1 MNRKNGEQSVKIKI
15 NRDMD
20 DKKKVKTL
28 IKNRSDYIDDIIRN
42 TMISMKEYKSQDIFG
57 NSDLHMCSSS
67 LNELF
72 KSNNDLKNRMNEKN
86 SDENIDELQ
95 KIIDKMS
102 VIISSFGTKC
112 MDDLLYITFGSEFK
126 TYKKDSILTAKLE
139 LLRKHVHPTGFKIL
153 NDKKKLDNSKITFCI
168 DKISDNIIQI
178 EKAPEF
184 ECFDYEGNV
193 NAFKFNIYGI
203 KIVFHSETNKTMI
216 VTGYLDDIDLDFFE
230 NMYIEIRK
238 EEILKRLLLFDDIDE
253 GIAKRMIN
261 AMTLKDI
268 LVNGNEDMLKKYK
281 TITLQTKNIKNDRLE
296 RTIKHFADISL
307 ISQRSMLINLLIN
320 NTDQEVQY
328 ITYLLYDLIT
338 IGQSNESNEQMLLY
352 ESFPSKIKEYFKDA
366 MKHTLNY
373 TQEMNKKYDLS
384 RITLEQQIYILKVPD
399 NIKEKAMVKLK
410 EIKGKSDES
419 GAKAK
424 QFLEGLL
431 KIPFD
436 NYKEEPILK
445 ISKKLNEK
453 FKNTI
458 NMLNINYNKQNFYI
472 ENKSTYTNL
481 EISNYANR
489 VIKDIESI
497 YNPNTYVSKLDIRHI
512 NSIFK
517 FLKRNKMIDLKIPTF
532 NSYNQCQKR
541 KAISNVIKS
550 LKYNE
555 LLEINSIIKKSESHY
570 ETIYNTNNNLLT
582 DIKDFGGK
590 IGEIEHILDESVYG
604 HTHAKNQIMK
614 IICQWITG
622 EQKGYCFGFEGSP
635 GVGKTSL
642 AKKGLSKCLT
652 DYDNTTRPFSFIAL
666 GGSCNGSTLEGH
678 GYTYVNS
685 TWGRIVDILMES
697 KCMNPIIYIDELDKV
712 SKSEHGKEIIGI
724 LTHLIDYTQND
735 GFQDKYFSGIDID
748 LSKALFIFSY
758 NDPSQIDRILLD
770 RIHRIKFDNLTIEE
784 KIVIVNK
791 YIIPEINQKMGFSN
805 VVELSE
811 EIITNLINVYT
822 MEPGVRKLKEL
833 LFDLY
838 GEINIELLKY
848 SNDNIE
854 LPLKIT
860 MDEIENKYLKKN
872 LKVREKKI
880 HNENSV
886 GIINGLWANVLGK
899 GGIIPIE
906 VSYCPSTALID
917 LKLTGMQGD
926 VMKESM
932 NVSKTLAWSMCD
944 TKIKTK
950 LQKEHDTNKSRGI
963 HIHCPEGAVSKDG
976 PSAGTAITL
985 AIYSLLN
992 NKKINN
998 EVAITGEIDLLGNVT
1013 AIGGLEDKILGG
1025 IRAGVKK
1032 FIFPKEND
1040 RDYKEFCEKNRP
1052 YDAIEFIMVEKV
1064 EETFKHIFV

>member
-1 MNRKNGEQSVKIKI
+1 MNRKNGEQSVKIKF
-15 NRDMD
+15 NRDID

-28 IKNRSDYIDDIIRN
+28 IKNRSEYIDDIIRN
-42 TMISMKEYKSQDIFG
+42 TMLSMKHYKSCFIFG
-57 NSDLHMCSSS
+57 NSDLHMCSST

-72 KSNNDLKNRMNEKN
+72 NSNKKLKNRIDVKN
-86 SDENIDELQ
+86 PDENIDDLQ

-102 VIISSFGTKC
+102 VIISSFGTKN

-126 TYKKDSILTAKLE
+126 LYKKDSILNAKLDI
-139 LLRKHVHPTGFKIL
+139 LRKHVHPIGFKIL
-153 NDKKKLDNSKITFCI
+153 NERKRSNNVTSFCT
-168 DKISDNIIQI
+168 DKISDVVISI
-178 EKAPEF
+178 EKSPEF
-184 ECFDYEGNV
+184 ECFEYEGNI
-193 NAFKFNIYGI
+193 NAFKFNISGI

-216 VTGYLDDIDLDFFE
+216 VTGYIDDIDLEFFE
-230 NMYIEIRK
+230 NAYIDTRK
-238 EEILKRLLLFDDIDE
+238 EDILKRLLLFDDINE
-253 GIAKRMIN
+253 NVAKRMIS

-268 LVNGNEDMLKKYK
+268 LINGNEDMMKKYK
-281 TITLQTKNIKNDRLE
+281 TIMLQSRNVKNDRLE

-307 ISQRSMLINLLIN
+307 ISQRGMLINLLIN
-320 NTDQEVQY
+320 NTDQELQY

-338 IGQSNESNEQMLLY
+338 SGISNETNDQMILY
-352 ESFPSKIKEYFKDA
+352 ESFPSKIKEYFKDS

-373 TQEMNKKYDLS
+373 TQEMNNKYDLS
-384 RITLEQQIYILKVPD
+384 KVTLEQQIYILKVPD

-419 GAKAK
+419 GGKAK

-445 ISKKLNEK
+445 LSK
-453 FKNTI
+453 
-458 NMLNINYNKQNFYI
+458 MLNKNFKKTLNILNTTYDRKTFYI
-472 ENKSTYTNL
+472 DDKTMYTNT
-481 EISNYANR
+481 EISNYTKR

-497 YNPNTYVSKLDIRHI
+497 YNVNTYVSKLDTKYI
-512 NSIFK
+512 NTIFK

-532 NSYNQCQKR
+532 NSYNQSQKR
-541 KAISNVIKS
+541 KAINNV
-550 LKYNE
+550 LKYLTYRE
-555 LLEINSIIKKSESHY
+555 LLEINSIIKKNESHY
-570 ETIYNTNNNLLT
+570 ETIYNMNSNILS
-582 DIKDFGGK
+582 DIHDFGRK
-590 IGEIEHILDESVYG
+590 ISEIENILDESVYG

-642 AKKGLSKCLT
+642 AKKGLSKCLL
-652 DYDNTTRPFSFIAL
+652 DNDDIARPFSFIAL

-770 RIHRIKFDNLTIEE
+770 RIHRVKFDNLTMEE

-805 VVELSE
+805 VVELPE
-811 EIITNLINVYT
+811 EVIINLINLYT
-822 MEPGVRKLKEL
+822 MEPGVRKLKEI

-838 GEINIELLKY
+838 GEINIELLKL
-848 SNDNIE
+848 NDSEIE

-880 HNENSV
+880 HNKNTV

-932 NVSKTLAWSMCD
+932 NVSKTLAWSMCNNK
-944 TKIKTK
+944 TKTK

-998 EVAITGEIDLLGNVT
+998 EIAITGEIDLLGNVT

-1032 FIFPKEND
+1032 FIFPKENE
-1040 RDYKEFCEKNRP
+1040 RDYKDFCEKNRS
-1052 YDAIEFIMVEKV
+1052 YQSIEFIMVEKV